1 MVTLFVKGQLNHMV
15 KILAVKFLF
24 VRSRRQNRRS
34 LRPPPAIAARLN
46 SAGAAPTNR
55 RSLRPPPAIAA
66 LLNSAAVH
74 GCKGRGGAHV
84 HTAVLDLKFPI
95 FIPLEFEFIGY

>member
-15 KILAVKFLF
+15 KILAVEFLF

-46 SAGAAPTNR
+46 SA
-55 RSLRPPPAIAA
+55 
-66 LLNSAAVH
+66 AVH
-74 GCKGRGGAHV
+74 GCMGRGGAHV